1 MGFLFWLIVF
11 VGIIW
16 LIINQKNKQLNSQLF
31 KERLKGQAEVRDYLT
46 DWLSRQPA
54 TIKKKELLEL
64 MGINEPKRTATKTVS
79 TTIPEDKAT
88 VILQDDL
95 VDNVQKLEK
104 NKEQREIQN
113 VNTILYVASFLL
125 VAAAVLFIGANVD
138 NSIKFVGAWLVALG
152 FYASGMILHTTS
164 TRLRPAA
171 IAFIGTGL
179 ALIPFAGIATN
190 QFMLHDPKLSWL
202 ITSLFGIGLFL
213 WASFRL
219 QSQFLAYLTLGFVF
233 SLTTS
238 SVAVL
243 QLGFIWYFVLV
254 IIVTSLLNILVTLFP
269 RLSGQLFSKPID
281 TTGQLAVPL
290 AVFGSWITTAEL
302 PAWQHGMILLVTAIH
317 YLISALR
324 PYKISYRYPYIFA
337 ARVAAMGSLFAFTY
351 DATHSWKSVGIAIF
365 IAAILQ
371 IIISLLAIQSRKI
384 NNLSYEEAWL
394 WIGLGLQLFSLLFVE
409 QDVAL
414 RTTILATVTISGI
427 LVSALRQQS
436 SYGYVSLFVIPLLVF
451 QIGYE
456 QFSPSL
462 SSEVYSIIFMIFALA
477 CFRLRIK
484 WKSSLQYSKLSML
497 GYAVYT
503 TIMVLV
509 VIGLS
514 HQWIG
519 AILLIAA
526 LFAGFASYIEKE
538 KSITVLSAFLVYI
551 SAYQLSYLF
560 NDSAD
565 ATLRFIITAW
575 IAGTALYIARIVLAN
590 LRDQDRSQI
599 CGVGSM
605 AILGITSLF
614 SIMTDLYAV
623 NAAVMMIV
631 VSLLFII
638 EARIY
643 KQHEYNEIAV
653 IGITFAL
660 QRLAATQLSHDLNFS
675 VYVMWWVFIFYALAW
690 VRRLRKEKSATRF
703 WALGSIGLALLVGFS
718 YLMIDTKVWDLV
730 LLFGIAA
737 SILCIEAWKQKTY
750 IFYEVAAIVAT
761 IALQRLIAVNF
772 DINGLYYTHWW
783 ALIFAL
789 IAAGRRFIK
798 QERETARMWWI
809 GALITMSIPSGLV
822 ALGSGGNYQMLFLLE
837 HTGLLIAASAFNNRL
852 TILWGV
858 AGVALAILYWLQSYS
873 YVLVALLGLSLIGF
887 AIWRLMRK

>member
-16 LIINQKNKQLNSQLF
+16 LIINQKNKQLNNRLF

-64 MGINEPKRTATKTVS
+64 MGTKEPEAKASKTISTAISNDQS
-79 TTIPEDKAT
+79 TIIAKAN
-88 VILQDDL
+88 L

-104 NKEQREIQN
+104 NKEEREIQN

-138 NSIKFVGAWLVALG
+138 NSIKFIGAWLVALG
-152 FYASGMILHTTS
+152 FYASGLIIHTTS

-202 ITSLFGIGLFL
+202 ITSLIGLGLFL

-233 SLTTS
+233 SLTAS

-243 QLGFIWYFVLV
+243 QLGFVWYFVLI
-254 IIVTSLLNILVTLFP
+254 IIVTSLLNILVVLFP
-269 RLSGQLFSKPID
+269 KLSGQLFSKPID
-281 TTGQLAVPL
+281 ATGQLAVPL

-302 PAWQHGMILLVTAIH
+302 PAWQHGIILLVTAIH
-317 YLISALR
+317 YLVSALR
-324 PYKISYRYPYIFA
+324 PYKISYRDPYIFA
-337 ARVAAMGSLFAFTY
+337 ARAAAMGSLFAFTY
-351 DATHSWKSVGIAIF
+351 DATHSWKSVGISIC

-371 IIISLLAIQSRKI
+371 IIISLVAIQSRKI
-384 NNLSYEEAWL
+384 DNLSYEAAWL
-394 WIGLGLQLFSLLFVE
+394 WIGLGLQLFSFLFVG
-409 QDVAL
+409 QDATL
-414 RTTILATVTISGI
+414 RTIILTVTATSSAIISG
-427 LVSALRQQS
+427 LRLQS
-436 SYGYVSLFVIPLLVF
+436 NYGYVSLFVIPVLVF
-451 QIGYE
+451 QIGSQ

-462 SSEVYSIIFMIFALA
+462 SGEVYSIIFMILALI
-477 CFRLRIK
+477 CFGLRIK
-484 WKSSLQYSKLSML
+484 WNSSSQYSRLSML
-497 GYAVYT
+497 GYAVYAT
-503 TIMVLV
+503 TMVLV
-509 VIGLS
+509 AAGLS

-519 AILLIAA
+519 TILLVAA
-526 LFAGFASYIEKE
+526 LFASLASYIEKE
-538 KSITVLSAFLVYI
+538 KSITALSAFLIYI
-551 SAYQLSYLF
+551 SAYQLSYSF
-560 NDSAD
+560 NDSTD
-565 ATLRFIITAW
+565 TILRLIITAW
-575 IAGTALYIARIVLAN
+575 IAGVALYILRIVSAN
-590 LRDQDRSQI
+590 LRDQDRAQI
-599 CGVGSM
+599 CGVCSM
-605 AILGITSLF
+605 AILSITSLF
-614 SIMTDLYAV
+614 SIMTDLHVV

-631 VSLLFII
+631 VSLLFIV

-643 KQHEYNEIAV
+643 KQHEYNEIAA

-660 QRLAATQLSHDLNFS
+660 QRLVATQLSYDLNFS
-675 VYVMWWVFIFYALAW
+675 VYVIWWVFALYALAW
-690 VRRLRKEKSATRF
+690 IRRLREEKSATKF
-703 WALGSIGLALLVGFS
+703 WALGAIGLALLVGFN

-737 SILCIEAWKQKTY
+737 VLLCIEAWKQKTY

-761 IALQRLIAVNF
+761 ITMQRIVAVNF

-783 ALIFAL
+783 ALTFAL
-789 IAAGRRFIK
+789 IAAGRRFVK
-798 QERETARMWWI
+798 QEKETSRMWWI
-809 GALITMSIPSGLV
+809 GALVTMSVPSGLV
-822 ALGSGGNYQMLFLLE
+822 ALQHGGNYQMLFLLE
-837 HTGLLIAASAFNNRL
+837 HTGLLVAAAVFNNRL

-873 YVLVALLGLSLIGF
+873 YALVALLGLSLIGF